1 MKLRLAL
8 IILGSLTLVGCGVKD
23 PSFYD
28 LKSPCVSIKLDGF
41 EQDPCARTSP
51 LLNQLYDGQISTL

>member
-1 MKLRLAL
+1 MNLRLAL

-28 LKSPCVSIKLDGF
+28 LKSPCVSITLDGF

-51 LLNQLYDGQISTL
+51 MLNQLYDGQISTL